1 MARSSVDDTDSVAK
15 GKQVSRYRKVEVRT
29 WGDERFRA
37 LSPMPPSG
45 QGLWLFLITG
55 PHTGP
60 IPGLFRAGQAAMAEE
75 LGWDLEAFREAFRE
89 VFREGMAK
97 ADFQARVMWVP
108 KAIKHNPP
116 ASPNVVKSWAAE
128 FDLIPE
134 CDLKRE
140 AFEGLKASIHALGE
154 AFGKAFDESFVKPS
168 AKPFGKPSP
177 KPLGNQEQEQ
187 EQDWEKEKEQEH
199 LTTLAALAP
208 SGGYL
213 AQPAEPAFELA
224 AGPGKPA
231 AKRAARARAEKPA
244 KAPPPSAETWDAYAD
259 AYRNR
264 YGTDPVRNAQVN
276 AQLSQLVGK
285 LGALEAPLVAAFYV
299 GHNGAFYVRS
309 MHDTSLLLRDAA
321 ALRTQWATRRTVT
334 ATQAQQA
341 DRTQTNANAFA
352 PLIAAA
358 RAREAAQANTVNA
371 DHEDAA

>member
-187 EQDWEKEKEQEH
+187 EQEKEQDPLPSVAGGVGDQHPPDEPEPKPKRP
-199 LTTLAALAP
+199 AKKAP
-208 SGGYL
+208 ATFLVDGSLQAWARENVPGLDIRAETDKFRDHTFARAISDWPGAWRNWMRRAYEPMQPRN
-213 AQPAEPAFELA
+213 AQPSLLA
-224 AGPGKPA
+224 SKPA
-231 AKRAARARAEKPA
+231 APVNRQTALEQRNADVAARLKA
-244 KAPPPSAETWDAYAD
+244 KLAQEESA
-259 AYRNR
+259 
-264 YGTDPVRNAQVN
+264 
-276 AQLSQLVGK
+276 
-285 LGALEAPLVAAFYV
+285 
-299 GHNGAFYVRS
+299 
-309 MHDTSLLLRDAA
+309 
-321 ALRTQWATRRTVT
+321 
-334 ATQAQQA
+334 
-341 DRTQTNANAFA
+341 NAN
-352 PLIAAA
+352 
-358 RAREAAQANTVNA
+358 
-371 DHEDAA
+371 H